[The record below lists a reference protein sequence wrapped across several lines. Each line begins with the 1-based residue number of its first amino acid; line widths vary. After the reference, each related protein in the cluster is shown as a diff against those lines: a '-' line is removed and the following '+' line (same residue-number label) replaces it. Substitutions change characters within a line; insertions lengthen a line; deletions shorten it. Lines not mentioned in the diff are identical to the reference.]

1 MKTLGLIVVLSVGI
15 VAMIIAL
22 VPIGVSV
29 DVYANPASGE
39 TTLGNLR
46 VAEITV
52 HNQGIVTRT
61 VRLPQLVA
69 CQGDA
74 EVPIDAHVGA
84 ADTVVRG
91 AGQIPH
97 ITVQPG
103 ETGTVYL
110 VTRESG
116 LFETIQVF
124 YRTDNFSCLTASN
137 PIASSL

>member
-15 VAMIIAL
+15 IAMIIAL
-22 VPIGVSV
+22 IPIGVSI
-29 DVYANPASGE
+29 DVNANPARGD

-69 CQGDA
+69 CVGDT
-74 EVPIDAHVGA
+74 EVPIDAHTDA
-84 ADTVVRG
+84 SDSIVRG
-91 AGQIPH
+91 VGQIST
-97 ITVQPG
+97 ITVLPG
-103 ETGTVYL
+103 ETGKVYL

-116 LFETIQVF
+116 LYETIQVY
-124 YRTDNFSCLTASN
+124 YRSDGFSCLTASN